1 MKKIVYVLLTVLL
14 MLLFV
19 ACVSEDGP
27 FVSDSGTSG
36 FRENG
41 YTSFDN
47 GTSEVESAAPDLE
60 SAASQTVSVS
70 EGTEEGSVME
80 QNLFYVTVGEDT
92 FTAAFADNSGAEA
105 LKELLANGPITI
117 EMNDYGGFEKVGAL
131 GQSLPADDTPTNA
144 RAGDIVLYQG
154 NQIVVFYGSNSWSY
168 TRLGKI
174 NDLTGWEDALGS
186 GNITVTFS
194 LSDPQA

>member
-1 MKKIVYVLLTVLL
+1 
-14 MLLFV
+14 
-19 ACVSEDGP
+19 
-27 FVSDSGTSG
+27 
-36 FRENG
+36 
-41 YTSFDN
+41 
-47 GTSEVESAAPDLE
+47 
-60 SAASQTVSVS
+60 
-70 EGTEEGSVME
+70 ME

-105 LKELLANGPITI
+105 LKELLANGPIAI